1 VNRPSETKPAIA
13 TLWGEFAASAT
24 LAKFPDLARARA
36 VDAITDVIGCIRAG
50 SPEPAC
56 RKLLRV
62 LPNTA
67 TPGEAASA
75 LLIGTSR
82 WASPVD
88 AALYNGT
95 AAHALD
101 YDDITHPAYS
111 HPSAVLVPALLSVA
125 PLGRPSGAEF
135 IAAYIVGIEVFGK
148 LGRTLNTAHYIRGWH
163 ATATLGTL
171 AAALAAGRLLN
182 LDAARLAL
190 AMNIAASSA
199 SGVRANFGSMVKPLH
214 AGLAARN
221 GVLAALLAR
230 EEFSAAPGAL
240 DQPYGYF
247 ALFEGADGHKP
258 GFMSTPG
265 EPLEITTDHGLA
277 LKPHPSCGATHT
289 GIEAAL
295 ILRDRIKIE
304 AIQSIRAG
312 ITELGLKPLIHHP
325 PTTPLEA
332 KFSLPFCLAAA
343 LSEGRVDLRTFTEQA
358 LLSSAINRLSS
369 LVKLE
374 VDERVA
380 HGTEFP
386 TVLTIETADGA
397 RHEHLEME
405 AIGKPS
411 RWFSTQQLREKFT
424 DCIGVVPG
432 FDRTD
437 ALFDQVQQLARS
449 NAVSSLV
456 QELRAL

>member
-1 VNRPSETKPAIA
+1 MPQKAKAGRSVAS
-13 TLWGEFAASAT
+13 LWGEFAAAAS
-24 LAKFPDLARARA
+24 LAQFPELARSRA
-36 VDAITDVIGCIRAG
+36 IDAITDVIGCIRAG

-62 LPNTA
+62 LPHGA
-67 TPGEAASA
+67 QASEAMPA
-75 LLIGTSR
+75 LLVGAAAY
-82 WASPVD
+82 ASPAD

-125 PLGRPSGAEF
+125 SLDNPTGAEF
-135 IAAYIVGIEVFGK
+135 ITAYIVGIEMFGK
-148 LGRTLNTAHYIRGWH
+148 LGRALNTGHYIRGWH

-171 AAALAAGRLLN
+171 AAALAAGKLLG
-182 LDAARLAL
+182 LDPARLASC
-190 AMNIAASSA
+190 MNIAASSA
-199 SGVRANFGSMVKPLH
+199 GGVRANFGSMVKPLH

-230 EEFSAAPGAL
+230 EEFSAADGAL
-240 DQPYGYF
+240 EQANGYF
-247 ALFEGADGHKP
+247 SLFEGEGGHDIAPMLKP
-258 GFMSTPG
+258 GS
-265 EPLEITTDHGLA
+265 ELEITTDHGLA
-277 LKPHPSCGATHT
+277 LKPYPSCGATHT

-295 ILRDRIKIE
+295 ILRDGLDLNGIR
-304 AIQSIRAG
+304 SVRAG
-312 ITELGLKPLIHHP
+312 ITELGFEPLIRHA

-332 KFSLPFCLAAA
+332 KFSMQFCLAAA
-343 LSEGRVDLRTFTEQA
+343 LSEGRVDLRTFSERS
-358 LLSSAINRLSS
+358 LHSAEIGRLSS

-374 VDERVA
+374 VDQRVA

-386 TVLTIETADGA
+386 TVLTIETSDGS
-397 RHEHLEME
+397 RLEHTEME

-411 RWFSTQQLREKFT
+411 RWFSTQQLRDKFT

-432 FDRTD
+432 FNRAGALFEQLQKLDRSD
-437 ALFDQVQQLARS
+437 ALSGLVTQLG
-449 NAVSSLV
+449 
-456 QELRAL
+456 AL